1 MSETPFC
8 SRGAREPHLS
18 PCQGPWPPPGSLL
31 CPTEIA
37 DTSEQK
43 PAEIADTSEQKPA
56 DPRRPGKTHPLI
68 AQASSLRAKK
78 ALRIK
83 QEV

>member
-1 MSETPFC
+1 MSEAPFC
-8 SRGAREPHLS
+8 SGGAREPHLY

-43 PAEIADTSEQKPA
+43 PA
-56 DPRRPGKTHPLI
+56 DPRRPGKTHSLI
-68 AQASSLRAKK
+68 AHASSLRAKK
-78 ALRIK
+78 ALCIK

>member
-31 CPTEIA
+31 CTTEIA
-37 DTSEQK
+37 DTSEQN
-43 PAEIADTSEQKPA
+43 PA